1 MSPLTFT
8 ELPPSAKASICW
20 SFFWRGILITI
31 ASSLTGAVLGGI
43 AGVVL
48 GLGGIPKAAPAAGGL
63 VGLVAGV
70 LFVYLYVRWLLSSRL
85 GQYRLLLVRA
95 DEAA

>member
-8 ELPPSAKASICW
+8 ELSLSAKASICW
-20 SFFWRGILITI
+20 SFFWRGIVITI

-43 AGVVL
+43 AGAIL
-48 GLGGIPKAAPAAGGL
+48 GLGGVSRAAPVAGGML
-63 VGLVAGV
+63 GLVAGA
-70 LFVYLYVRWLLSSRL
+70 LFVYFYVRWLLSSRL